1 MKRRSGI
8 RIMGG
13 LLKLLSPL
21 LHVMLGCITLGTLGY
36 LCAIF
41 ISVLAAHLLLTVAGV
56 SPWSIS
62 FGVTAAVM
70 IVIALA
76 RAGLRYGEQTCGHY
90 IAFKLLAVIRDQVFG
105 TLRKLAPA
113 KLEGKGRGDL
123 IAVITG
129 DIELLEVFYAHTIA
143 PVCIAVL
150 VSLIMTTLIG
160 SFHPL
165 LGLFAAA
172 CYLIVGVAI
181 PMLTSKM
188 GRSYGMEARNSLGGL
203 NNVFLESLRGIREV
217 LQFGQGQN
225 KENEIREKTA
235 ALNAV
240 QAGIKKHEGA
250 ASSWS
255 GALVML
261 LPLCTMGLGIG
272 LNVGFPAVVMTT
284 VMLSASF
291 GPVLALANLSAAMD
305 STLAAGERV
314 LSLLE
319 EAPETPD
326 VTDGE
331 TPAFTGAE
339 VENLTFSYDAEEIL
353 HDLSARFP
361 QGEIVAVTGRS
372 GSGKSTLLKLLMR
385 FWNAPENSVKVSD
398 TDVGRI
404 QTSHLRQLE
413 SYMTQD
419 TDLFNVSIRDNI
431 RIGKLDATDAE
442 VEEAAKKASIHD
454 FILSLPLGYDTKT
467 GELGDALSGGERQRI
482 GLARAFLH
490 DAPFLLLDEP
500 TSNLD
505 SLNEG
510 VILRALRAEAE
521 DSGRTVVLV
530 SHRKST
536 LAVADRAYA
545 IESGRLS

>member
-1 MKRRSGI
+1 MRRSGV

-13 LLKLLSPL
+13 LIRLLTPL
-21 LHVMLGCITLGTLGY
+21 LHVMLLCITLGTLGY

-41 ISVLAAHLLLTVAGV
+41 IPVLASHLLLSVLGL
-56 SPWSIS
+56 SPWSLS
-62 FGVTAAVM
+62 FGAAAAVM
-70 IVIALA
+70 LLIALA
-76 RAGLRYGEQTCGHY
+76 RAGRRYGEQTCGHY
-90 IAFKLLAVIRDQVFG
+90 IAFKLLAVIRDKVFG
-105 TLRKLAPA
+105 ALRALAPA
-113 KLEGKGRGDL
+113 RLEGKGRGDL

-150 VSLIMTTLIG
+150 VSLVMALLIG

-165 LGLFAAA
+165 LGVLAAG
-172 CYLIVGVAI
+172 CYLLVGVAV
-181 PMLTSKM
+181 PLVTSRM
-188 GRSYGMEARNSLGGL
+188 GRAYGMQARNRLGGL

-217 LQFGQGQN
+217 LQFGQGQ
-225 KENEIREKTA
+225 KREDEIREKTA

-240 QAGIKKHEGA
+240 QAGIKRHEGA
-250 ASSWS
+250 AASWS

-261 LPLCTMGLGIG
+261 LPLLMLLAGIT
-272 LNVGFPAVVMTT
+272 LDVGFPAVVMTT
-284 VMLSASF
+284 VMLASSF

-326 VTDGE
+326 VIGGAEPD
-331 TPAFTGAE
+331 FTGAE
-339 VENLTFSYDAEEIL
+339 VEKLSFSYGAEEIL
-353 HDLSARFP
+353 HELSAQFP
-361 QGEIVAVTGRS
+361 KGEIVAVTGRS

-385 FWNAPENSVKVSD
+385 FWRAPEDSVRISD

-404 QTSHLRQLE
+404 DTAHLRRLE
-413 SYMTQD
+413 SFMTQE
-419 TDLFNVSIRDNI
+419 TDLFNVSVRDNI
-431 RIGKLDATDAE
+431 RIGKPDATDAE
-442 VEEAAKKASIHD
+442 VEAAARKASIHD
-454 FILSLPLGYDTKT
+454 FILTLPQGYDTKT
-467 GELGDALSGGERQRI
+467 GELGETLSGGERQRI

-490 DAPFLLLDEP
+490 DAPLLLLDEP

-510 VILRALRAEAE
+510 VILKALREEAGE
-521 DSGRTVVLV
+521 SGRTVVLV

-536 LAVADRAYA
+536 LAVADRSYA
-545 IESGRLS
+545 IENGRFS

>member
-1 MKRRSGI
+1 MKRRSGLK
-8 RIMGG
+8 IMTG
-13 LLKLLSPL
+13 LLCLLTPL

-41 ISVLAAHLLLTVAGV
+41 ITVLASHLLLTVAGL
-56 SPWSIS
+56 SPWRMG

-70 IVIALA
+70 IVIAMA

-90 IAFKLLAVIRDQVFG
+90 IAFKLLAVIRDKVFG
-105 TLRKLAPA
+105 ALRRLAPA

-123 IAVITG
+123 IAVVTG

-143 PVCIAVL
+143 PVCIAFL
-150 VSLIMTTLIG
+150 VSLIMTLRIG
-160 SFHPL
+160 AFHPL
-165 LGLFAAA
+165 LGLLAAG
-172 CYLIVGVAI
+172 CYIVVGAVV
-181 PMLTSKM
+181 PLLTSRM
-188 GRSYGMEARNSLGGL
+188 GRAYGMEARGRLGGL

-217 LQFGQGQN
+217 LQFGQGA
-225 KENEIREKTA
+225 KREEEIRQKTLE
-235 ALNAV
+235 LNEV
-240 QAGIKKHEGA
+240 QEGIRRHEGA
-250 ASSWS
+250 SSSWS
-255 GALVML
+255 GALVMA
-261 LPLCTMGLGIG
+261 LPLLMLGAGIE
-272 LNVGFPAVVMTT
+272 LHVGFPAVVMTT
-284 VMLSASF
+284 VMLSSSF

-326 VTDGE
+326 VLTGR
-331 TPAFTGAE
+331 TPDYSGAS
-339 VENLTFSYDAEEIL
+339 VDHLTFAYEEEEIL
-353 HDLSARFP
+353 HDLSAQFCK
-361 QGEIVAVTGRS
+361 GEIVAVTGKS

-385 FWNAPENSVKVSD
+385 FWNAPRGSVRVSGI
-398 TDVGRI
+398 DVGEI
-404 QTSHLRQLE
+404 ETAHLRKLE

-431 RIGKLDATDAE
+431 RIGRLDASDEE
-442 VEEAAKKASIHD
+442 VEDAARKASIHD
-454 FILSLPLGYDTKT
+454 FILTLPKGYDTKA
-467 GELGDALSGGERQRI
+467 GELGDTLSGGEKQRI

-490 DAPFLLLDEP
+490 NAPLLLLDEP

-510 VILRALRAEAE
+510 VILKALREE
-521 DSGRTVVLV
+521 SSESGRSVVLV